1 MFATGGVIGLD
12 GRSEALYW
20 GADDGRL
27 GPHVHERGFVHG
39 IGTSWEDSRPG
50 MVGPWETEETQ
61 GYRALRVCLPQSL
74 ARRTRRGALRMRAS
88 DSQSSSRACGCRIAF

>member
-27 GPHVHERGFVHG
+27 GPHVHERWFVHG

-50 MVGPWETEETQ
+50 MVGPWETEEK
-61 GYRALRVCLPQSL
+61 GARVAYERCAMPQ
-74 ARRTRRGALRMRAS
+74 
-88 DSQSSSRACGCRIAF
+88 CG